1 MLDPQTTKKITMQL
15 SALRLTNFQCFGPET
30 QEITFEDST
39 TMIIGPN
46 GSGKTAIL
54 QALSRMFDANPGR
67 RRVRADDFHVGLM
80 EEDQPEERSFII
92 EADFLLPEAATD
104 SDANTIP
111 PCFNHMRLDEGGEI
125 LKVRFRLAATMGPD
139 GDIADSLSYVLGSES
154 NGEDKLKVVPRSDRN
169 HIAVY
174 YLPARRDPDDHIR
187 SNTTSL
193 LGRIVRAIRW
203 EKEAESYKDTV
214 SDLQD
219 LIEQNPA
226 IKATSESI
234 SENWAALHKGSH
246 LKDATV
252 TFGADSLEKLIQNF
266 SVQFSPAHASQNIDY
281 SLLSDG
287 QKSLLYLSLVCSYIE
302 IGRKAMAEEEEGDL
316 GIDLGKLAPPVFS
329 IIAIEEPEN
338 SLSPHYL
345 GRINKSL
352 AKTCSGPDAQ
362 AIVTT
367 HAPSMLRRIAP
378 EHIRF
383 TRLGTTRTASV
394 KSIDLPPDSDLDAH
408 KFVREGLISNPEIY
422 FARMVVLGEGA
433 SEDIVL
439 PKLFEASN
447 LPFDENGIVLA
458 QLGGRHVN
466 YLWKILSDLGIP
478 YATLLDLDLAR
489 HGGGWGR
496 IKYARDQL
504 RKVGALKES
513 TAKLKLAKWNESS
526 PLEASDDDDEISG
539 ERWLN
544 FLKKR
549 GVFFSQ
555 PLDLDFSLIL
565 TFPDAY
571 GISSDDQEA
580 PDEAACR
587 SVLGKSH
594 AGADWYSD
602 DQMNYFEDYH
612 RLFKVGSKPA
622 AHIEA
627 LSNLNLEQIEAELP
641 EQYREL
647 IAYVTAKLQEV
658 FE

>member
-1 MLDPQTTKKITMQL
+1 MKL

-39 TMIIGPN
+39 TMVIGPN

-54 QALSRMFDANPGR
+54 QALSRMFDANPNR
-67 RRVRADDFHVGLM
+67 RRVRADDFHVALD
-80 EEDQPEERSFII
+80 EEDSPQERSLVV
-92 EADFLLPEAATD
+92 EADFLLPEAATENG
-104 SDANTIP
+104 AKTIP
-111 PCFNHMRLDEGGEI
+111 PCFNHMRLDEKGEV
-125 LKVRFRLAATMGPD
+125 LKVRFRLAATMGQD
-139 GDIADSLSYVLGSES
+139 GDIAESLSYVLGQEA
-154 NGEDKLKVVPRSDRN
+154 NGDDKLKNVSRVDRN

-174 YLPARRDPDDHIR
+174 YLPARRDPDDHAR
-187 SNTTSL
+187 SSTNSL
-193 LGRIVRAIRW
+193 LGKIVRAVNW
-203 EKEAESYKDTV
+203 EKEAKEYEDSV

-219 LIEQNPA
+219 LIEANPA
-226 IKATSESI
+226 IEVTSKSI

-246 LKDATV
+246 FKDASI

-266 SVQFSPAHASQNIDY
+266 SVQFSPAHASKDIDY

-287 QKSLLYLSLVCSYIE
+287 QKSLLYLSLVSSYIE
-302 IGRKAMAEEEEGDL
+302 VGRKALAQEGGEDL
-316 GIDLGKLAPPVFS
+316 GIELDKLSPPVFS
-329 IIAIEEPEN
+329 IIAVEEPEN

-345 GRINKSL
+345 GRINKAL
-352 AKTCSGPDAQ
+352 ASTCSGPDAQ

-367 HAPSMLRRIAP
+367 HAPSMLRRIKP
-378 EHIRF
+378 EHIRY
-383 TRLGTTRTASV
+383 TRLGEDRTASV
-394 KSIDLPPDSDLDAH
+394 KTIKLPPESEMDAH

-439 PKLFEASN
+439 PKLFEAGG
-447 LPFDENGIVLA
+447 LPLDENGIVLA

-466 YLWKILSDLGIP
+466 YLWKILSDLQIP

-504 RKVGALKES
+504 RNIGALKEKA
-513 TAKLKLAKWNESS
+513 AKAKFPKWSASN
-526 PLEASDDDDEISG
+526 PLEAAEDGKEPPG
-539 ERWLN
+539 EAWMR

-555 PLDLDFSLIL
+555 PLDLDFSMLL
-565 TFPDAY
+565 TYPDAY
-571 GISSDDQEA
+571 GITAADQEP
-580 PDEAACR
+580 PDEATCR

-594 AGADWYSD
+594 ADADWYSD
-602 DQMNYFEDYH
+602 DEKINFDDYH

-627 LSNLNLEQIEAELP
+627 ISNLEIDEIESDLP

-647 IAYVTAKLQEV
+647 IDYVATQLQEV
-658 FE
+658 YE